1 MCHSAW
7 QNRTS
12 PIERSAHL
20 AFFNHLFQSR
30 LLSHPRIRRYRALIN
45 EDLAATY
52 SRDIQKWL
60 LVAPIIGIVTGLF
73 ITGIATLILDTIWVW
88 VLPYY
93 LLHHWAIVAGLLI
106 GFVLTGIIMQYGT
119 PDPDEHSTEE
129 IIRSYH
135 EHQGDIDVRSF
146 WWKIL
151 AAVTTVGSGGSAAL
165 EGPSIYGGGAIG
177 SWLWSKLRRF
187 GLEPRDRR
195 IMLISGAA
203 AGMAAVFRAPLT
215 GLVFALEMPY
225 KDDLAHE
232 ALLPSLIASV
242 ISYAT
247 LVAFVGS
254 RPLFGFAG
262 STTFNEADLLWSALL
277 GVIIG
282 LIAIVYDITFRRV
295 RRFFVHLRIPH
306 VAKLAIGG
314 LGTALCGLMFVHIY
328 DVGLIPVGPN
338 YEAVREILAR
348 PHPSQM
354 LIVFSILKLAA
365 TIFSLGSG
373 GVSAMFVPLL
383 LAGGC
388 IGNAFGQSVVHSNA
402 VDLYAAVG
410 MAAFISGGYKT
421 PLTAVVFVAETT
433 GGHSF
438 LIPSLIGA
446 AVAYAVSG
454 EASVSGDQHL
464 HEMVKIA
471 ELSGATV
478 REVMQTHIVGV
489 QADTTVGDFRAS
501 IAARNHHTIYPV
513 YEGDKVVGTIATA
526 VLPATDPAKWD
537 SMKVAELARR
547 DTRRVPANCD
557 LAEALR
563 LLVREGADQMLLVT
577 DDNEAL
583 AGIVTKTDILRSLQN
598 GHREIV
604 RAMPAAV
611 CL

>member
-1 MCHSAW
+1 
-7 QNRTS
+7 
-12 PIERSAHL
+12 L
-20 AFFNHLFQSR
+20 AFVDRLFKSK
-30 LLSHPRIRRYRALIN
+30 LLNHPRIRRYAALIN
-45 EDLAATY
+45 EDLTATY

-60 LVAPIIGIVTGLF
+60 LVAPIIGVITGLF
-73 ITGIATLILDTIWVW
+73 ITGIATLILDTIWVR

-93 LLHHWAIVAGLLI
+93 LLHHWAIVAGLLL
-106 GFVLTGIIMQYGT
+106 GFLLTGIIMQYCT

-177 SWLWSKLRRF
+177 SWLWTKLRRF

-242 ISYAT
+242 VSYAT

-254 RPLFGFAG
+254 QPLFGFAG
-262 STTFNEADLLWSALL
+262 SISFSETDLLWSALL
-277 GVIIG
+277 GAIIG
-282 LIAIVYDITFRRV
+282 LLTIVYDITFRRV
-295 RRFFVHLRIPH
+295 RRFFVTLHIPH
-306 VAKLAIGG
+306 VAKLAMGG
-314 LGTALCGLMFVHIY
+314 LGTAICGLLFVSIY
-328 DVGLIPVGPN
+328 DNGLIPIGPN
-338 YEAVREILAR
+338 YEAVREILATSHSSR
-348 PHPSQM
+348 M
-354 LIVFSILKLAA
+354 LLVFAFLKLAA
-365 TIFSLGSG
+365 TICSLGSG

-388 IGNAFGQSVVHSNA
+388 IGNAFGQSVAHTNA

-478 REVMQTHIVGV
+478 RDVMQTHVV
-489 QADTTVGDFRAS
+489 SVPANTTVKDFRSS
-501 IAARNHHTIYPV
+501 IAAHHRHTIYPV
-513 YEGDKVVGTIATA
+513 YEGDKVVGSIATG
-526 VLPATDPAKWD
+526 VLPRTDPAQWD
-537 SMKVAELARR
+537 VVKVGDLTQR
-547 DTRRVPANCD
+547 DTSRVPANCD

-577 DDNEAL
+577 DENDRL
-583 AGIVTKTDILRSLQN
+583 MGIVTKTDILRALQSR
-598 GHREIV
+598 GRDVPSAIH
-604 RAMPAAV
+604 AAV
-611 CL
+611 